1 MTISSGDPS
10 GIGPEVTAKALA
22 DEQIRTAAR
31 WIVVGESWLFAEIS
45 DQYGLQIDQVVTDV
59 SEIDSQSQVILFDAQ
74 ELDRNEW
81 LSLIHI

>member
-22 DEQIRTAAR
+22 DEQTRTAAR

-45 DQYGLQIDQVVTDV
+45 EQY
-59 SEIDSQSQVILFDAQ
+59 
-74 ELDRNEW
+74 